1 MEGAE
6 TPLRNYE
13 LVLML
18 DPEVDEERLTAVMDR
33 VRRII
38 GDGEVVDEDSWGR
51 RKLAYKIGNYTEAN
65 YHHAHLSMEGE
76 SSKAL
81 ESGLKLT
88 DDVIRHLLIR
98 ED

>member
-1 MEGAE
+1 M
-6 TPLRNYE
+6 RNYE

-18 DPEVDEERLTAVMDR
+18 DPEVDEERVGTVMDR
-33 VRRII
+33 VRALI

-51 RKLAYKIGNYTEAN
+51 RKLAYKIGTQTDAN

-76 SSKAL
+76 SSKEL

-88 DDVIRHLLIR
+88 DDVIRHLLVR